1 MKINPILAKDFYKV
15 GHKFQYPEGTSMVYS
30 NFTPRSDRLSNNKY
44 NNSKV
49 VFFGLQ
55 GFIKW
60 FLIDTF
66 NEEFFKQPK
75 EKVVK
80 VYKRRVDNALGPDCV
95 TVDHIEALHDLGY
108 LPLEIKALPE
118 GSLVPMKVPVFTIR
132 NTKPEFFWLTNML
145 ETALSTESWK
155 ACTSA
160 TTAYSYR
167 KLLEEYAEKTGA
179 PKEFIYWQGH
189 DFSMRGLSGI
199 HDASSSGAGHLLSF
213 FGTDTISAIDYL
225 ENYYGADSDK
235 ELIGGSVPATE
246 HSVMCMGSKE
256 SEIETFK
263 RLINDVYPS
272 GVVSIVSDTW
282 DYFKVITEY
291 ALELK
296 EDILNRKPNTIG
308 LAKVVFRP
316 DSGDPVKIICGD
328 ALSYS
333 SKEEASEAINSQHW
347 ADARDAC
354 EGRHRFGLGE
364 YETVA
369 LVEGKAY
376 KFKTPFSYDRHDK
389 TYYYI
394 DCYDNDGETTYEE
407 CEATPRMKGSVEC
420 LWDIFGGTIND
431 KGYKVLHE
439 RVGLIYGDSITLE
452 RAEAILK
459 GLEAKGFASC
469 NVVFGIGSYTYQHVT
484 RDTYGFAM
492 KATYGE
498 INGEGVEIFK
508 DPITDSG
515 TKKSAKGLLRVEKEG
530 DNFVLYDQQTWE
542 QEAQGELKTV
552 FKDGVQYNI
561 QTLSEIRNR
570 LVG

>member
-30 NFTPRSDRLSNNKY
+30 NFTSRSDRLSNNRY

-66 NEEFFKQPK
+66 NEEFFNQPK

-80 VYKRRVDNALGPDCV
+80 AYKRRVDNALGPDCV
-95 TVDHIEALHDLGY
+95 AVDHIEALHELGY

-282 DYFKVITEY
+282 NYFKVITEY

-296 EDILNRKPNTIG
+296 EDILNRKPNAIG

-316 DSGDPVKIICGD
+316 DSGDPVKIICGE

-333 SKEEASEAINSQHW
+333 SLQEASEAINTQHW
-347 ADARDAC
+347 ADAGDAC

-364 YETVA
+364 YETIASVD
-369 LVEGKAY
+369 GKAY
-376 KFKTPFSYDRHDK
+376 KFKTAFSYDRHDK

-394 DCYDNDGETTYEE
+394 DCYGDEGETTYEE
-407 CEATPRMKGSVEC
+407 CEATPQMKGSVEC

-508 DPITDSG
+508 DPVTDSG